1 MIVQPSFSGAMY
13 MFCIQASRPS
23 TATATNEAAIARRLK
38 IGLRAKVGRI
48 SEIAPA
54 AARKVIR

>member
-1 MIVQPSFSGAMY
+1 MIVQPSFSGPMY

-23 TATATNEAAIARRLK
+23 TPIATNEVAIARRLK

-48 SEIAPA
+48 SEIVPA
-54 AARKVIR
+54 AARKTIR

>member
-1 MIVQPSFSGAMY
+1 MY

-23 TATATNEAAIARRLK
+23 TAIATNEVETARRLK

-54 AARKVIR
+54 AARTTIR